1 MDEEL
6 SGFMA
11 IKKYMDLQH
20 DKLDLALE
28 TINQLAAKLAQ
39 DSCLGKKQSDI
50 MPLAEIL
57 EQFTDRMDEL
67 WQD

>member
-11 IKKYMDLQH
+11 IKKYVDLQH
-20 DKLDLALE
+20 EKLDLALE
-28 TINQLAAKLAQ
+28 TINQIAAKLAQ

-50 MPLAEIL
+50 LPLAEIL
-57 EQFTDRMDEL
+57 EQFTDRIDEL
-67 WQD
+67 CSE